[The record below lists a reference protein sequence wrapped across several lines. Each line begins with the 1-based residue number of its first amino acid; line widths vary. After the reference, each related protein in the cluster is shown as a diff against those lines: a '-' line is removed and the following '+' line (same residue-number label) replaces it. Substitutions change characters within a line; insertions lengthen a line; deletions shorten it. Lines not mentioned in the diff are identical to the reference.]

1 MIEVKNGNLHIA
13 GSGLEILNDTCNVIF
28 HVYKDTAVQLGA
40 DEAEK
45 GMKELMHIAIE
56 RANEEM
62 KKENKERKNEKHD
75 SPNINTFLRK
85 MSIAAILVGG
95 VMHDV
100 D

>member
-1 MIEVKNGNLHIA
+1 
-13 GSGLEILNDTCNVIF
+13 
-28 HVYKDTAVQLGA
+28 
-40 DEAEK
+40 
-45 GMKELMHIAIE
+45 MHIAIE

-85 MSIAAILVGG
+85 MLIAAVLVGG